1 MSTLLTVALIATTP
15 VYYYNLAEQAGQIH
29 GLPPGLMAAI
39 VKAES
44 AGNPSA
50 ISRAGAIG
58 LAQLMP
64 ATAKQMGV
72 NPWNSWEN
80 VYGGAKYLAQLL
92 RRFGR
97 LDFAIAAY
105 NAGPSRIY
113 SYAGIPPFRE
123 TQTYVKRVLRYYR
136 KSNRRIH
143 KITKSPS
150 VINSKSTLPK
160 KIKPVLRQPLQQAK
174 SLQKKYAMPQLKI
187 ITASIDDIDKTAPEI
202 KTPEH
207 KETSP

>member
-1 MSTLLTVALIATTP
+1 MSTLLTVALVATSP
-15 VYYYNLAEQAGQIH
+15 VYYYSLAEQAGQMH

-39 VKAES
+39 VRAES

-72 NPWNSWEN
+72 DPWNSWEN

-92 RRFGR
+92 HRFGR

-105 NAGPSRIY
+105 NAGPGRVH

-123 TQTYVKRVLRYYR
+123 TQTYVKRVLRYYD
-136 KSNRRIH
+136 KSNRHTRPTLTTSSI
-143 KITKSPS
+143 IS
-150 VINSKSTLPK
+150 SKNTLPK
-160 KIKPVLRQPLQQAK
+160 KIKPPLTQPLQPVK
-174 SLQKKYAMPQLKI
+174 SPPKKRAVPQLKI
-187 ITASIDDIDKTAPEI
+187 ITASIDDLDKTAPEI

-207 KETSP
+207 KE